1 METLTERQRAILGIV
16 VREYIPGA
24 TPVASKAIAESYELG
39 VSPAT
44 IRNDM
49 AVLEERGYLSHPH
62 TSAGRVPTER
72 GYRYFVEYLLGEVE
86 LPLAEQHMI
95 RHQFHQLQLGLDQ
108 WMRLSVSILARAA
121 RSAALVTAPA
131 TSRCRFRR
139 LELISLHETLVLAVL
154 ILQEGM
160 VKQQLLTAPQP
171 PISQDELDR
180 VATRINMVL
189 QGAHRGE
196 LQAKYLHPSPF
207 EEEVLDCVANLM
219 RQVDM
224 QTSHQVYRNG
234 LVHMLRQPEFA
245 EAEKLEEA
253 ICILEERTLLDMF
266 LSQGLPQ
273 GGVQVVIGGE
283 GGWQEMSDY
292 SIVLARYGLVDEAL
306 GVLGVLGPLRMPYGR
321 AISAVR
327 YVSGLMSSLV
337 EGLYGHW
344 PY

>member
-1 METLTERQRAILGIV
+1 MEELTERQQTILGIV
-16 VREYIPGA
+16 VRKYIAGV

-49 AVLEERGYLSHPH
+49 AVLEERGYLFHPH

-72 GYRYFVEYLLGEVE
+72 GYRYFVEYLMREVE

-95 RHQFHQLQLGLDQ
+95 RHQFHQLQLSLEQ
-108 WMRLSVSILARAA
+108 WMKLSVSILARTA
-121 RSAALVTAPA
+121 RSAALVTAPT

-139 LELISLHETLVLAVL
+139 LELIGLHETLVLVVL
-154 ILQEGM
+154 ILQEGA
-160 VKQQLLTAPQP
+160 VRQQLLTAAQP
-171 PISQDELDR
+171 PLSQEELDR
-180 VATRINMVL
+180 MASRINRALENV
-189 QGAHRGE
+189 HRDKVR
-196 LQAKYLHPSPF
+196 AKFSHPSPF
-207 EEEVLDCVANLM
+207 EEEVLDCVENLM

-224 QTSHQVYRNG
+224 QTSHEVYRNG

-245 EAEKLEEA
+245 EAERLEEA
-253 ICILEERTLLDMF
+253 IRILEERTLVDMF

-273 GGVQVVIGGE
+273 EGVQVVIGGE
-283 GGWQEMSDY
+283 GGWEEMSDY

-321 AISAVR
+321 AIPAVR
-327 YVSGLMSSLV
+327 YISELMSNLV
-337 EGLYGHW
+337 QGLHGHRSC
-344 PY
+344 